1 MTAQNLHTHTIYDD
15 GKNTPAQMAQGAL
28 QAGLTSLGFSGHSI
42 LPYPNDWSMTEE
54 TFVAYTRDV
63 AQVREKF
70 SGRLA
75 IYYGLEWDLT
85 SPQSPEGFDYVIG
98 SIHHLPQGS
107 KYPSVDESADC
118 TRDILAR
125 YFDRNEVAM
134 AQAYYAQY
142 EALAAVP
149 QVDIVGHIDL
159 ITKFSQTDG
168 LFFTEPPAY
177 RDAAVAAVEVLLKKD
192 KLFEI
197 NTGAMS
203 RGYRTRPYPAVWLLK
218 ELKARKA
225 RLVLT
230 ADAHAA
236 DAVAYGF
243 SEAETLLQDLG
254 FHELWEYAPLGFQPR
269 LL

>member
-1 MTAQNLHTHTIYDD
+1 MTAQNLHTHTLYDD

-28 QAGLTSLGFSGHSI
+28 NAGLTSLGFSGHSI
-42 LPYPNDWSMTEE
+42 LPYSNDWSMTEE
-54 TFVAYTRDV
+54 TFAAYLRDV
-63 AQVREKF
+63 AQVKEALA
-70 SGRLA
+70 GRLA
-75 IYYGLEWDLT
+75 VYCGLEWDLT
-85 SPQSPEGFDYVIG
+85 SPQSPDGFDYVIG
-98 SIHHLPQGS
+98 SIHHLPRGGE
-107 KYPSVDESADC
+107 YPSVDESADC
-118 TRDILAR
+118 TRDMLAR
-125 YFDRNEVAM
+125 YFDGDEIAM

-177 RDAAVAAVEVLLKKD
+177 REAAMSAVEALLKKD
-192 KLFEI
+192 KLFEV

-203 RGYRTRPYPAVWLLK
+203 RGYRTGPYPAVWLLK

-230 ADAHAA
+230 SDAHAD

-243 SEAETLLQDLG
+243 SEAETLLQSLG
-254 FHELWEYAPLGFQPR
+254 FCQLWEYTPQGFQPR
-269 LL
+269 PL